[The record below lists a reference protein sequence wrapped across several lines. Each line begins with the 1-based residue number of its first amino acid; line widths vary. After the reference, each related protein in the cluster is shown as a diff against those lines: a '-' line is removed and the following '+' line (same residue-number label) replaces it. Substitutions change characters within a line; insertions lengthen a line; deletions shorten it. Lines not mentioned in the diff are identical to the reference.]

1 MFPGVVQHEYTLE
14 GNDTHLNVEDGTHVD
29 DGYIGFSCIEVGHWD
44 GKGCRY
50 PGFAGV
56 GVEFFTT
63 APSDLA
69 ELGTFLLVVEANLQV
84 SCICLGI
91 FHSA

>member
-1 MFPGVVQHEYTLE
+1 VFPGVVQHECTFE

-29 DGYIGFSCIEVGHWD
+29 DGCIGFSCIEVGHWD
-44 GKGCRY
+44 GEGCRY

-56 GVEFFTT
+56 GVELYHC
-63 APSDLA
+63 ASDLA
-69 ELGTFLLVVEANLQV
+69 EMGTFLLVVEANLWV
-84 SCICLGI
+84 SRIYVGI